1 MNAGSITVLILRL
14 KQAASAIADGRL
26 DEAFDI
32 VQSKTI
38 REHRRGQKLIGRLA
52 RAFTRRGQENLEAE
66 RIQLA
71 LADCNKAEKL
81 AGNTEDVAKLRSAI
95 CSEMEQ
101 RRLRN
106 RHRSLKVAQARQ
118 HIQDGW
124 ISAGEEIL
132 NDTGDKDSQAGIVL
146 QQAAIARLHTTEAI
160 AKAEN
165 ALQRNDLNVAI
176 DIVLN
181 TETAGSKNDKIIELV
196 SKLRSL
202 AAGQIKENIDG
213 GRLDLAHSLWQK
225 VSPIA
230 DGCDEISELG
240 LALSYCRQAAE
251 YVAAGR
257 PRAAVRLL
265 RKVKLTCPSAE
276 WLGKVTEQSR
286 QAAELLDEL
295 VASPLGLEIS
305 EEPADAEYADRIQS
319 TENGA
324 LSVSKKQPQAIS
336 HPSTPD
342 TRADSSIPSKL
353 LMQIDGIG
361 SFYVLRDASITVG
374 PISSSARPTVGLMVD
389 PHIPAVTIERSEDD
403 YFIRSSSPV
412 RVNDATTTNKLL
424 VDSDRISL
432 SPRCGMKFNIP
443 NPASTT
449 ATLSLPSARL
459 GRADVRRIILMD
471 RDILIGPNEGSHILA
486 ESLDQTIALFA
497 QNGQLFC
504 KAKDKILVNDK
515 PVSSRAG
522 LPVDKQI
529 RIGQISLVLTELK

>member
-1 MNAGSITVLILRL
+1 MLILRL

-32 VQSKTI
+32 VQSKDI

-52 RAFTRRGQENLEAE
+52 RAFAKRGQENLEAE

-81 AGNTEDVAKLRSAI
+81 AGNTADVAKLRSAI

-101 RRLRN
+101 RRLRS
-106 RHRSLKVAQARQ
+106 RHRSFKVAQARQ

-132 NDTGDKDSQAGIVL
+132 KDAGDENGQAGIVL
-146 QQAAIARLHTTEAI
+146 QQAAVARLHTSEAI
-160 AKAEN
+160 TKAEK
-165 ALQRNDLNVAI
+165 ALLRNDLDAAI
-176 DIVLN
+176 DFVLK
-181 TETAGSKNDKIIELV
+181 TGSAGSQNEQVVELI
-196 SKLRSL
+196 SKLRLL
-202 AAGQIKENIDG
+202 AARQIKQNFDS
-213 GRLDLAHSLWQK
+213 GRLDLAYSVWER

-230 DGCDEISELG
+230 DGCSEISELG
-240 LALSYCRQAAE
+240 SALSQCSKAAE

-257 PRAAVRLL
+257 PREAVNLL
-265 RKVKLTCPSAE
+265 RKVELTCPSAQ
-276 WLGKVTEQSR
+276 WLGTVTNQTK

-295 VASPLGLEIS
+295 AASPLGLDITRRQDME
-305 EEPADAEYADRIQS
+305 DRIQQ
-319 TENGA
+319 TDNETQ
-324 LSVSKKQPQAIS
+324 SVSGRQPQAIPNERS
-336 HPSTPD
+336 SD
-342 TRADSSIPSKL
+342 NRAESSLPSKFVL
-353 LMQIDGIG
+353 QIDGIG
-361 SFYVLRDASITVG
+361 SFYVLRDASVTVG

-389 PHIPAVTIERSEDD
+389 PNLPAVTIERSDDD
-403 YFIRSSSPV
+403 YFIRSSRPV

-424 VDSDRISL
+424 VDADRINL

-471 RDILIGPNEGSHILA
+471 HDILIGPTEGSHILA
-486 ESLDQTIALFA
+486 ESLGQTVALFT
-497 QNGQLFC
+497 QNGRLLC
-504 KAKDKILVNDK
+504 RTKDRILVDEK
-515 PVSSRAG
+515 SVSPTAG
-522 LPVDKQI
+522 LPVNKQI
-529 RIGQISLVLTELK
+529 RIGQISLVLTELKE